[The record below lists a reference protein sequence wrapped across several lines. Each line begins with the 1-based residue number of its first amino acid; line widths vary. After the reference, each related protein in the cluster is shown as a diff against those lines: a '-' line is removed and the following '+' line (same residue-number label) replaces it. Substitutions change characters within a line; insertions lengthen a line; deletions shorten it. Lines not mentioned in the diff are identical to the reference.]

1 MMKKKTLIMKLPSH
15 LQFLLILASLHVIQ
29 SQIIQDSCTTS
40 SIENLNAQ
48 ILFDVSSLSCSSV
61 WSSEGFMLRYSQAGP
76 SLWSFVLSAPNTNS
90 YVAMGFSPNGGMIG
104 SSAIVGWV
112 SGDSSAAMRRY
123 YLGGK
128 TPSQV
133 LADQGNLQFLP
144 NTSSIISFSSQMY
157 LAFQLNTDLPS
168 PRLVFAVGS
177 RNNQAPTL
185 SSFRLTAHRNQ
196 IAVGFNYASGEGSEV
211 SYPYS
216 DLKRIHGILNA
227 VGWGVL
233 LPIGVMIARYLR
245 HVDRLW
251 LYAHSSIQLSGFVIG
266 FSGIITGLILND
278 RIDIN
283 VAKHKAIGLI
293 IITLGCLQVIA
304 ILIRPSKDSKVRKYW
319 NWYHHNVGR
328 LLILFAIFNVFYG
341 IYLAHAG
348 SEWNV
353 TYGVFLGIIVT
364 IALSLELRLLTE
376 D

>member
-15 LQFLLILASLHVIQ
+15 LRFLLILASLHVIQ

-48 ILFDVSSLSCSSV
+48 ILFDVSSLSCSNV
-61 WSSEGFMLRYSQAGP
+61 WSSEGFILRYSQAGP

-104 SSAIVGWV
+104 SSAVVGWV
-112 SGDSSAAMRRY
+112 SGDSSATMRRY

-133 LADQGNLQFLP
+133 LADQGNLQFPP

-157 LAFQLNTDLPS
+157 LAFQLITDSPS
-168 PRLVFAVGS
+168 RRLVFAVGS
-177 RNNQAPTL
+177 RNNQAPTQ

-196 IAVGFNYASGEGSEV
+196 IAVGFNYASGEGSQV

-245 HVDRLW
+245 HVGRLW
-251 LYAHSSIQLSGFVIG
+251 LYAHSSIQLSGFIIG
-266 FSGIITGLILND
+266 LAGIITGLILNG

-283 VAKHKAIGLI
+283 VAKHKAIGII

-364 IALSLELRLLTE
+364 VALSLELRLLTE